1 MDGSLPAKT
10 PSPREAASPAF
21 ARQRSLDD
29 EVRFVKGV
37 GEALAQVLA
46 KLNIYTVFDLL
57 MHLPRRYEDR
67 THFRTLSQ
75 VVPGEAVT
83 VHGSIVAVDNVSPRP
98 KMTITKVIIDD
109 GTGTLELVWFNQPY
123 LKDKFLKMRG
133 QDIVAYGVV
142 QQAPYHYQM
151 QTPEW
156 EPLTDSDPLAAHRIV
171 PVYPLTEGLPQSRL
185 RRIMYNALQTYEPVL
200 VDCLPAELRRRLNL
214 MPFAE
219 AVRNAHF
226 PESMEH
232 LERARRRLIFEEFYL
247 LQLHI
252 AQRKIAETTGAP
264 GIRFRIDKEVLWR
277 KLHEIVPFDL
287 TNAQRRVIEEI
298 WSDMAREYPMNRLLQ
313 GDVGSGKTIV
323 AAAAILACV
332 ENGYQA
338 AVMVPTEILA
348 EQHFIVLSRLFRKLG
363 IIVDLAVGSLT
374 QRGKKSVRERI
385 ATGITQVA
393 VGTHALIQEGVEF
406 RKLGLVIIDEQ
417 HRFGVLQRA
426 ALREK
431 GENPDVLVMTAT
443 PIPRTLTMTLYGDL
457 DLSIIDELPPGRR
470 PVKTHRKRAHQRAQ
484 VYEAVRK
491 LIQQGQQAYVVCPLI
506 TESEKLQVKAAEE
519 LAKHLQEEVFP
530 ELRVG
535 LLHGQM
541 KPMEKE
547 EIMERFRAGEIDIL
561 VSTTVIEVGVD
572 VPNAS
577 VMVIEDAER
586 FGLAQL
592 HQLRGRVG
600 RGAHQSYCI
609 LISDSN
615 GEDANRRLDVLVR
628 TNDGFVIAEED
639 LRLRGPGEIYGTRQ
653 SGVPSLRVADILRDA
668 ELLELARQEAFNT
681 VRADP
686 ELKQPQHRL
695 LQSAMQRN
703 MPRAVLATVS

>member
-1 MDGSLPAKT
+1 
-10 PSPREAASPAF
+10 
-21 ARQRSLDD
+21 
-29 EVRFVKGV
+29 
-37 GEALAQVLA
+37 
-46 KLNIYTVFDLL
+46 
-57 MHLPRRYEDR
+57 
-67 THFRTLSQ
+67 
-75 VVPGEAVT
+75 
-83 VHGSIVAVDNVSPRP
+83 
-98 KMTITKVIIDD
+98 
-109 GTGTLELVWFNQPY
+109 
-123 LKDKFLKMRG
+123 
-133 QDIVAYGVV
+133 
-142 QQAPYHYQM
+142 
-151 QTPEW
+151 
-156 EPLTDSDPLAAHRIV
+156 
-171 PVYPLTEGLPQSRL
+171 
-185 RRIMYNALQTYEPVL
+185 
-200 VDCLPAELRRRLNL
+200 

-252 AQRKIAETTGAP
+252 AQRKMAETTGAP

-287 TNAQRRVIEEI
+287 TGAQRRVIEEI

-393 VGTHALIQEGVEF
+393 VGTHALIQEGLEF

-484 VYEAVRK
+484 VYEAVRQ

-530 ELRVG
+530 KLRVG

-609 LISDSN
+609 LISDSS

-686 ELKQPQHRL
+686 ELQQPQHRL

>member
-1 MDGSLPAKT
+1 MDGSVSSKT
-10 PSPREAASPAF
+10 SSPRAAATPAF
-21 ARQRSLDD
+21 VRQRSLDD

-37 GEALAQVLA
+37 GEAVAQVLA

-123 LKDKFLKMRG
+123 LKDRFLEMRG

-200 VDCLPAELRRRLNL
+200 VDCLPPNLRRRLNL

-226 PESMEH
+226 PESLEH

-252 AQRKIAETTGAP
+252 AQRKMAETTGAP

-287 TNAQRRVIEEI
+287 TGAQRRVIEEI

-393 VGTHALIQEGVEF
+393 VGTHALIQEGLEF

-484 VYEAVRK
+484 VYEAVRQ

-530 ELRVG
+530 KLRVG

-686 ELKQPQHRL
+686 ELQQPQHRL

>member
-1 MDGSLPAKT
+1 MSNIPTTNNALQG
-10 PSPREAASPAF
+10 RNVAAA
-21 ARQRSLDD
+21 ARSKSLDD

-37 GEALAQVLA
+37 GATLAQVLA
-46 KLNIYTVFDLL
+46 KLDIYTVFDLL

-67 THFRTLSQ
+67 THFRTLAQ

-83 VHGSIVAVDNVSPRP
+83 VHGTIRMVDNVQPRP
-98 KMTITKVIIDD
+98 KMTLTKVIIDD

-123 LKDKFLKMRG
+123 LKEKFLKMRG
-133 QDIVAYGVV
+133 QAIVAYGVV
-142 QQAPYHYQM
+142 QDAPYHYQM

-156 EPLTDSDPLAAHRIV
+156 EPLTESDSLAAHRIV
-171 PVYPLTEGLPQSRL
+171 PIYPLTEGLAQSRI
-185 RRIMYNALQTYEPVL
+185 RRIMYNALQTYESAL
-200 VDCLPAELRRRLNL
+200 IDCLPPDLRRRLNL

-226 PESMEH
+226 PDSMEH
-232 LERARRRLIFEEFYL
+232 LEQARRRLIFEEFYL
-247 LQLHI
+247 LQLHL
-252 AQRKIAETTGAP
+252 AQRRYAETVGSP
-264 GIRFRIDKEVLWR
+264 GIRFHIDKETLWR
-277 KLHEIVPFDL
+277 KLQEIVPFEF
-287 TNAQRRVIEEI
+287 TRAQRRVIEEI
-298 WSDMAREYPMNRLLQ
+298 WNDMAREYPMNRLLQ

-323 AAAAILACV
+323 AGAAILACV

-348 EQHFIVLSRLFRKLG
+348 EQHFIVLSRLFRRLG

-374 QRGKKSVRERI
+374 QRGKRSVRERI

-393 VGTHALIQEGVEF
+393 VGTHALIQEGIEF

-426 ALREK
+426 ALRQK

-470 PVKTHRKRAHQRAQ
+470 PVKTHRKRSHQRSQ
-484 VYEAVRK
+484 VYEAIRQLVR
-491 LIQQGQQAYVVCPLI
+491 QGQQAYVVCPLI
-506 TESEKLQVKAAEE
+506 TESEKMQAKAAEN

-541 KPMEKE
+541 KPTEKE
-547 EIMERFRAGEIDIL
+547 EIMEWFRSGEIDIL

-572 VPNAS
+572 VPNAT
-577 VMVIEDAER
+577 VMLIEDAER

-600 RGAHQSYCI
+600 RGQHQSYCI
-609 LISDSN
+609 LMSDSN
-615 GEDANRRLDVLVR
+615 GEDANRRLEVLVR

-639 LRLRGPGEIYGTRQ
+639 LRLRGPGEIYGTKQ

-668 ELLELARQEAFNT
+668 ELLELARQEAFRT
-681 VRADP
+681 IQTDP
-686 ELKQPQHRL
+686 QLQHPQHRL
-695 LQSAMQRN
+695 LPSAMKRN